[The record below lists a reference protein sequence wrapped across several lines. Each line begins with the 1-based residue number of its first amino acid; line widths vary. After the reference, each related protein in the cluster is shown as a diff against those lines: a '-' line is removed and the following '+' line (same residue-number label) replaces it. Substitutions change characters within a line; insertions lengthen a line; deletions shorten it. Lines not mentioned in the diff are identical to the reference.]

1 MATTT
6 QENVAVARRLLE
18 ETFGAGRLGL
28 IDELCVDTYVDH
40 DPLQGD
46 HDRDSVKDSIAA
58 YREAFPDLAFTV
70 EDAFGADDRVAVRW
84 SAEGTFENESHGRTA
99 DREEKRAGL
108 WDLHQPLRGRQG
120 CRILDAVGHPAVH
133 EEHRSNARR
142 DRGPERGFGLSR
154 SQAGVGGWP
163 IEGHPPPLTGRTG
176 VRRESEPLWR
186 AVARAT
192 ELTFAHPAFPPI
204 RSESCQGKSNR

>member
-6 QENVAVARRLLE
+6 KENVAVARRLLE
-18 ETFGAGRLGL
+18 ETFGAGRLEL

-84 SAEGTFENESHGRTA
+84 SAEGTFENEFMGQ
-99 DREEKRAGL
+99 
-108 WDLHQPLRGRQG
+108 QP
-120 CRILDAVGHPAVH
+120 
-133 EEHRSNARR
+133 
-142 DRGPERGFGLSR
+142 
-154 SQAGVGGWP
+154 
-163 IEGHPPPLTGRTG
+163 TGKK
-176 VRRESEPLWR
+176 SEPVYGISINR
-186 AVARAT
+186 FEDGKVAESWTQWDTLRFMRNIGAMPDAT
-192 ELTFAHPAFPPI
+192 EVPSAV
-204 RSESCQGKSNR
+204 SV

>member
-18 ETFGAGRLGL
+18 ETFGAGRLEL
-28 IDELCVDTYVDH
+28 IGELCVDTYVDH

-84 SAEGTFENESHGRTA
+84 SAVGTFENEFMGQ
-99 DREEKRAGL
+99 
-108 WDLHQPLRGRQG
+108 QP
-120 CRILDAVGHPAVH
+120 
-133 EEHRSNARR
+133 
-142 DRGPERGFGLSR
+142 
-154 SQAGVGGWP
+154 
-163 IEGHPPPLTGRTG
+163 TGKK
-176 VRRESEPLWR
+176 SEPVYGISINR
-186 AVARAT
+186 FEDGKVAESWTQWDTLRFMRNIGAMPDAT
-192 ELTFAHPAFPPI
+192 EVPSAV
-204 RSESCQGKSNR
+204 SV